1 MKRQFYIPPPAK
13 NSPPLIFKDQ
23 RAGKHGP
30 TDRFHALTGIKFT
43 SLPVFVERVPCRGGG
58 GGGWLSSTSA
68 LPPKRRRPR
77 ARLLHRRNIKRVCA
91 ARSAVYENREAGGG
105 GGGSR
110 AKWPLSVRTVNGS
123 GLPRNRANKFPSR
136 GGLSRIIGYFVPRRP
151 YGICYGKDLR
161 ILFRLPR
168 AFHFPAA
175 FPPHLDLGGGGPRSS
190 RVGWV

>member
-58 GGGWLSSTSA
+58 WLSSTSA

-91 ARSAVYENREAGGG
+91 AKSAVYENREAGGG
-105 GGGSR
+105 GVAQSGRYQSEPSTAAGCLEIERINSRHAAGS
-110 AKWPLSVRTVNGS
+110 LE
-123 GLPRNRANKFPSR
+123 
-136 GGLSRIIGYFVPRRP
+136 
-151 YGICYGKDLR
+151 
-161 ILFRLPR
+161 
-168 AFHFPAA
+168 
-175 FPPHLDLGGGGPRSS
+175 
-190 RVGWV
+190 

>member
-91 ARSAVYENREAGGG
+91 ARSAVYENREAGG
-105 GGGSR
+105 
-110 AKWPLSVRTVNGS
+110 
-123 GLPRNRANKFPSR
+123 R
-136 GGLSRIIGYFVPRRP
+136 GGVAQSGRYQSEPSTAAGCLEIERINSR
-151 YGICYGKDLR
+151 
-161 ILFRLPR
+161 
-168 AFHFPAA
+168 HAA
-175 FPPHLDLGGGGPRSS
+175 GSLE
-190 RVGWV
+190 